1 MLGLLQAS
9 QTVRRTN
16 AGSGIKTT
24 RSALSD
30 YGTNSWRTDDAKL
43 EIPLAATQAS
53 AYDLTLYRQEIG
65 DEIIRSCTSK
75 GLEVIAGL
83 LAQHARESYQNTESL
98 ICLHPRRPTTR
109 YSSVI
114 PASN

>member
-1 MLGLLQAS
+1 M
-9 QTVRRTN
+9 T
-16 AGSGIKTT
+16 
-24 RSALSD
+24 
-30 YGTNSWRTDDAKL
+30 
-43 EIPLAATQAS
+43 
-53 AYDLTLYRQEIG
+53 LTLYRQEIG

-75 GLEVIAGL
+75 GLGVIAGL

-98 ICLHPRRPTTR
+98 MCLHPRRPTTR